1 MQLRSRALKTLT
13 VAGTLVA
20 AVALHA
26 QADRARALQEQIDR
40 IFKAREYDAPRFGP
54 ARWLP
59 DGTAY
64 AIVERPAG
72 GAEGS
77 DIVRYDAATG
87 ARTRARAGV
96 AARAARRAR
105 RRSTSTTTPGRPTAS
120 AC

>member
-1 MQLRSRALKTLT
+1 MHLKSRALTTLT
-13 VAGTLVA
+13 LAGTLVA

-26 QADRARALQEQIDR
+26 QADRSRALQEQIDR

-77 DIVRYDAATG
+77 EIVRYDAATG
-87 ARTRARAGV
+87 ARSVLVRLVGARAGRRQG
-96 AARAARRAR
+96 AARHRRLR
-105 RRSTSTTTPGRPTAS
+105 LVG
-120 AC
+120 

>member
-1 MQLRSRALKTLT
+1 MQLRSRALTTLT

-26 QADRARALQEQIDR
+26 QADRGRALQEQIDR

-64 AIVERPAG
+64 AIVERPA
-72 GAEGS
+72 
-77 DIVRYDAATG
+77 AAPRAPRSSATTPRP
-87 ARTRARAGV
+87 ARGRVLVAASRARA
-96 AARAARRAR
+96 RRAPR
-105 RRSTSTTTPGRPTAS
+105 RRSTSTTTPGRRTAG

>member
-1 MQLRSRALKTLT
+1 MQWPPRALTTLT

-26 QADRARALQEQIDR
+26 QADRGRALQEQIDR

-64 AIVERPAG
+64 AIVERTAG

-87 ARTRARAGV
+87 ERSVLVAASRAGAGRRQG
-96 AARAARRAR
+96 AARHRRLR
-105 RRSTSTTTPGRPTAS
+105 LVG
-120 AC
+120 

>member
-1 MQLRSRALKTLT
+1 MQLRPRLLTTLT

-40 IFKAREYDAPRFGP
+40 IFKAREYDPPRFGP

-64 AIVERPAG
+64 AIVERTAG
-72 GAEGS
+72 GAEGP
-77 DIVRYDAATG
+77 
-87 ARTRARAGV
+87 
-96 AARAARRAR
+96 
-105 RRSTSTTTPGRPTAS
+105 RSSATTPRPAREPCSSASSRASCPPARKAPLDIDDYAWSRTAG